1 MGLKQGAEELKRHV
15 YPDLYSRLGTTFPVD
30 NYYLSLMLEAGLVGF
45 AIWMAMFILILIE
58 GVGSAGMLHGLAW
71 SGDPAA
77 AEETELM

>member
-1 MGLKQGAEELKRHV
+1 M
-15 YPDLYSRLGTTFPVD
+15 D